1 MKRWPPKHIAQ
12 DIFDGAFRRSG
23 RWCFGI
29 LIQDRQGLT
38 LIEVMI
44 VIVIIGILSSIA
56 VPAYFSSKKKARIA
70 ASIAEIKILEE
81 MILAYNIDH
90 GAYPD
95 NLTQL
100 RKNKLKDPWGN
111 PYQYY
116 KIEGRTKND
125 VGKMRKDRNMVPV
138 NSDFDL
144 YSKGKDG
151 QSKTPFAAKASRDDI
166 VRANNGRFIGLV
178 SDY

>member
-29 LIQDRQGLT
+29 LNQDRQGLT

-116 KIEGRTKND
+116 KIEGRTQKG

-151 QSKTPFAAKASRDDI
+151 QSKTPFTAKASRDDI

>member
-1 MKRWPPKHIAQ
+1 M
-12 DIFDGAFRRSG
+12 
-23 RWCFGI
+23 
-29 LIQDRQGLT
+29 QGLT

-56 VPAYFSSKKKARIA
+56 IPAYFNSKDKARIA
-70 ASIAEIKILEE
+70 ATISEIKILEK
-81 MILAYNIDH
+81 MIRAYNVDH
-90 GAYPD
+90 GAYPENINELGMD
-95 NLTQL
+95 N
-100 RKNKLKDPWGN
+100 LKDPWGN

-116 KIEGRTKND
+116 KIEGRTKKG

-144 YSKGKDG
+144 YSKGRDG
-151 QSKTPFAAKASRDDI
+151 QSKTPFTAKASHDDI